1 VPPLDRRLAIA
12 PALPAFVGALLWGRA
27 HGRAAAPS
35 TGPAILST
43 TVSRAPAAAVAA
55 PRVLVHVVGAVRRP
69 AVYRLA
75 ATARV
80 LDAVRAAG
88 GAVRGADLE
97 AIDLA
102 APLVDG
108 EQVQVPRRGAAVAP
122 AAAGAGGGA
131 AGAPHAPVHLNGADA
146 AALDGLPGIGPATA
160 ARIVAWRTAHGGF
173 RRLDDLLDVP
183 GIGPAKLAALKGLAV
198 P

>member
-12 PALPAFVGALLWGRA
+12 LALPAFVGALLWGRA

-35 TGPAILST
+35 T
-43 TVSRAPAAAVAA
+43 PAAAVATTARVPAPATSA

-108 EQVQVPRRGAAVAP
+108 EQVQVPRRGAAVP
-122 AAAGAGGGA
+122 TAAAGAGAGGGA
-131 AGAPHAPVHLNGADA
+131 HAPVHLNGADA

-160 ARIVAWRTAHGGF
+160 ARIVAWRAAHGGF

>member
-12 PALPAFVGALLWGRA
+12 LALPAFVGALLWGRA

-35 TGPAILST
+35 TPASAVAT
-43 TVSRAPAAAVAA
+43 TASRAPAPA
-55 PRVLVHVVGAVRRP
+55 PSQARVLVHVVGAVRRP

-108 EQVQVPRRGAAVAP
+108 EQVQVPRRGAATPGPAG
-122 AAAGAGGGA
+122 AAAVASGGA
-131 AGAPHAPVHLNGADA
+131 PRAPVHLNGADA

>member
-12 PALPAFVGALLWGRA
+12 LTLPAFVGALLWGRA

-35 TGPAILST
+35 SPATVAST
-43 TVSRAPAAAVAA
+43 TAARASAPAAA

-88 GAVRGADLE
+88 GAVHSADLE

-102 APLVDG
+102 APLADSQ
-108 EQVQVPRRGAAVAP
+108 QVQVPRRGASPVA
-122 AAAGAGGGA
+122 AAAGAVA
-131 AGAPHAPVHLNGADA
+131 AGGPHAPVHLNGADA

>member
-1 VPPLDRRLAIA
+1 MPPLDRRLAIA
-12 PALPAFVGALLWGRA
+12 LALPAFVGALLWGRA

-35 TGPAILST
+35 TGPAVVST
-43 TVSRAPAAAVAA
+43 TASRAPAPTVAA

-75 ATARV
+75 STARV

-108 EQVQVPRRGAAVAP
+108 EQVQVPRRGAAAPSAVA
-122 AAAGAGGGA
+122 AAGGGA
-131 AGAPHAPVHLNGADA
+131 GAPRAPVHLNGADA